1 MGWLGFERRWCDAL
15 FGAMIPA
22 SAGRPGVCDLDLA
35 AFWAQYEESAPPLA
49 KLGLRAA
56 VWLLTLL
63 PIVFGHLR
71 PFTSLDPAQRDA
83 FLVEA
88 SVSPFYLVRQLVM
101 AVKTFAAFAYF
112 QDAGA
117 RAHLEARD
125 G

>member
-1 MGWLGFERRWCDAL
+1 MGWLGFEQRWCDAL

-22 SAGRPGVCDLDLA
+22 AGGRPGLPDLDLA
-35 AFWAQYEESAPPLA
+35 GFWALYDECAPPLA

-56 VWLLTLL
+56 VWILTLM
-63 PIVFGHLR
+63 PAVTGYFR
-71 PFTSLDPAQRDA
+71 TFTSLDPAQRDA
-83 FLVEA
+83 FLVSA
-88 SVSPFYLVRQLVM
+88 SSSRLYLVRQLVM

-117 RAHLEARD
+117 RRHLETPD